1 MECLFYFCHDGCT
14 FDSQATAAWLQA
26 LGSLIAVGVAVAIP
40 YYHHT
45 KISSLQKREQ
55 AQRIQKLADLVYLP
69 ICELIQ
75 KLKTENFETEKYRQ
89 DIFKVKQL
97 KFVVDE
103 LDQIK
108 SVDCPSPE
116 LIKPLRDFRDG
127 VRGFIEKIES
137 IKHFFHG
144 QAENTRMSL
153 LYDLEP
159 FTKALHAGYAEIAK
173 EPQKYR

>member
-1 MECLFYFCHDGCT
+1 MECIFYFCHDGCT

-26 LGSLIAVGVAVAIP
+26 LGSLIAVAVALTIP
-40 YYHHT
+40 YYHHR

-55 AQRIQKLADLVYLP
+55 AQRIQGLADLVYLP
-69 ICELIQ
+69 ICELLH
-75 KLKTENFETEKYRQ
+75 KLNTENFETEKYRRDTFQ
-89 DIFKVKQL
+89 VKRL
-97 KFVVDE
+97 RFVADE
-103 LDQIK
+103 LDQLK
-108 SVDCPSPE
+108 SIDCPSPD
-116 LIKPLRDFRDG
+116 LIKPLREFREG
-127 VRGFIEKIES
+127 LRGFLAKIES

-144 QAENTRMSL
+144 QADSTRMSL